1 MARVAYNSF
10 QSCAPATTFQSRST
24 QAPMSFAT
32 TTTAAPYVN
41 YGTAPA
47 SFSYSPAIGFG
58 SGAAPVSTS
67 TYTTMAPSSYA
78 APTFEYVSEAPTVT
92 YMTAPSVEYAQP
104 FAGEVIQ
111 YEYAQSSLPEYV
123 QSSLPTATYVQSSY
137 PTSIGG
143 RDLCAMGNVVSSRVI
158 SVEELAMQDRF
169 FQAESEYCTQPAY
182 EYITECAQPAV
193 EYVSQP
199 SIQYVSQPGAVY
211 TTAY

>member
-104 FAGEVIQ
+104 FAGEVVE
-111 YEYAQSSLPEYV
+111 YEYAQSSLPAVEYV
-123 QSSLPTATYVQSSY
+123 QSSLPTTTYVQSSY
-137 PTSIGG
+137 PTSYP
-143 RDLCAMGNVVSSRVI
+143 MGNVVSSRVM
-158 SVEELAMQDRF
+158 S
-169 FQAESEYCTQPAY
+169 SEYYTQPAY
-182 EYITECAQPAV
+182 EYITEYAQPAV

-199 SIQYVSQPGAVY
+199 SIQYVSQPGVVY